1 MDVVSL
7 GELLVDM
14 FPGKVGRR
22 LVEVSSFHP
31 KPGGAPANVA
41 VALARLGCK
50 SAFIGKVGDDAF
62 GHHLAT
68 VIAQAG
74 VNIEGMRYD
83 SFARTTMAFIA
94 SPDEHQNEYLFYRNP
109 GADTRL
115 LPNELDTE
123 MLANT
128 KFLHFGSLSLVEDP
142 IKSST
147 YQAVKLVKEAGGMIS
162 MDVNYRPSL
171 WPSVQEAYSSVL
183 DILPSV
189 DLLKV
194 NELELKLLTAEED
207 PSRGSEKLTRLGP
220 TVCVMTTGAG
230 GSYFRIPGG
239 FDFVPA
245 FQVKTVDATG
255 CGDSFIAGL
264 LSRLLRDP
272 EWQRGHSKKDFRRHL
287 MYANAVGA
295 ITATKQGVIP
305 ALPDAAT
312 VANFLEKRPEWR
324 ELYG

>member
-14 FPGKVGRR
+14 FPGEVGRR

-41 VALARLGCK
+41 VALARLGCE

-62 GHHLAT
+62 GHHLAA
-68 VIAQAG
+68 VIARAG

-83 SFARTTMAFIA
+83 PIARTTMAFIA

-115 LPNELDTE
+115 IIDELDTE

-147 YQAVKLVKEAGGMIS
+147 LQAIKLVKDAGGMIS

-171 WPSVQEAYSSVL
+171 WPSVHKAYLAVL

-194 NELELKLLTAEED
+194 NELELELLTAEED
-207 PSRGSEKLTRLGP
+207 PSHGSEKLIELGP
-220 TVCVMTTGAG
+220 TVCVITTGAG
-230 GSYFRIPGG
+230 GSYFRTPGG

-245 FQVKTVDATG
+245 FKVKTVDATG

-272 EWQRGHSKKDFRRHL
+272 KWRIGQSKEDFRRHL

-295 ITATKQGVIP
+295 ITATKKGVIP
-305 ALPDAAT
+305 ALPNSET
-312 VANFLEKRPEWR
+312 VQNFLDKKPEWR
-324 ELYG
+324 ELNG